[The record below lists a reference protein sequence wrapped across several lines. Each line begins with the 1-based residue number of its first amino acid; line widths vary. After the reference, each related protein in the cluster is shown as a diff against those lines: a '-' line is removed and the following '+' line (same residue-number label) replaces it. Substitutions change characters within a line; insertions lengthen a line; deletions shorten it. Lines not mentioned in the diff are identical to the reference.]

1 MVAASSGSRIVRYGC
16 GGQRRARSCCGSSIK
31 CLRAAL
37 GVLPSIPLGSVS
49 FAVPLRTQFFILVSL
64 FHLDSSDCSVVPG
77 PSEAGPETIRNGIP
91 QKSGGY
97 RANCTRGPYP
107 ERPQGVF
114 PGSYTLVSSSSNGGL
129 HCSGELAQRHQHR
142 IRLLAELAVT
152 RRGRA
157 RATERLHRCHGALSR
172 CCRARC

>member
-1 MVAASSGSRIVRYGC
+1 MLRLVYKMPQGRPWGAAEYTL
-16 GGQRRARSCCGSSIK
+16 GQRFLCRSSAHPI
-31 CLRAAL
+31 L
-37 GVLPSIPLGSVS
+37 
-49 FAVPLRTQFFILVSL
+49 ILVSL

>member
-1 MVAASSGSRIVRYGC
+1 MVAASSGSCIVRYGC
-16 GGQRRARSCCGSSIK
+16 GGQRRTRSCCGSSIK

-37 GVLPSIPLGSVS
+37 GCCRVYPLES
-49 FAVPLRTQFFILVSL
+49 FICRSSAHPILILVSL

-97 RANCTRGPYP
+97 RANCTRVPYP
-107 ERPQGVF
+107 ERSQGVF